1 MSYIERHNGFETS
14 LVVFCEVADNK
25 FDYWVS
31 SACTHHSDP
40 EVTVRWKEDS
50 PVSVE
55 LISSSQDPSE
65 VALGMAITALH
76 KKGYNGYGVASKISQ
91 QDFLRRVAAKKLRN
105 VTIEID
111 GEVIVW
117 GSQTKF

>member
-1 MSYIERHNGFETS
+1 MSYKEKHNGFETS
-14 LVVFCEVADNK
+14 LVVLYEVAGNK

-76 KKGYNGYGVASKISQ
+76 KRGYNGYGVASKISQ
-91 QDFLRRVAAKKLRN
+91 QDFLRRVSVVELRDVTD

-111 GEVIVW
+111 GEIV
-117 GSQTKF
+117 G